1 MVFLDTCELRTYSG
15 FRVEAQLGHRGKLN
29 EVNSGTK
36 LTETALNRSNRGFLF
51 EVRRNRV
58 LFLMLLPT
66 FLFFVLFFYIPF
78 IGAYYAFV
86 DYKYALGL
94 LRSPFVGFKNFR
106 FLFGTNVITRLTV
119 NTLLYNIAFIGF
131 GNLFQV
137 TVAILLSRITSRA
150 YRRLAQ
156 TFIFLPYFISFVLVG
171 LFAYGMLNFDYG
183 LVNSFLVKIGLS
195 KVSFYTT
202 PSYWKFIL
210 PIANVW
216 KWLGYGS
223 VIYLASIMSINEELY
238 DAASIDG
245 ANAFRQVWSVTLPM
259 LKPTVVILLLFSVGS
274 ILRGQFELFYQ
285 MVGRNGL
292 LYNATDIIDTYVYRA
307 LVVSAQMGLGTAA
320 GLYQSVFGL
329 AVILTV
335 NSIIKRVEPEYALF

>member
-1 MVFLDTCELRTYSG
+1 MATKHVYSGAGYPAENLTPTTLSPVKRGFFFELR
-15 FRVEAQLGHRGKLN
+15 K
-29 EVNSGTK
+29 
-36 LTETALNRSNRGFLF
+36 
-51 EVRRNRV
+51 NRV

-66 FLFFVLFFYIPF
+66 FLFFLLFFYIPF
-78 IGAYYAFV
+78 VGAYYAFV

-94 LRSPFVGFKNFR
+94 FASPFVGLKNFR
-106 FLFGTNVITRLTV
+106 FLFGTNIITRLTI

-137 TVAILLSRITSRA
+137 TIAILLSRITSRA
-150 YRRLAQ
+150 YRRIAQ
-156 TFIFLPYFISFVLVG
+156 TMIFLPYFISFVLVG
-171 LFAYGMLNFDYG
+171 LFAYGMMNFDYG
-183 LVNSFLVKIGLS
+183 LINAFLSKIGLHR
-195 KVSFYTT
+195 VSFYTT
-202 PSYWKFIL
+202 PGYWKFIL

-245 ANAFRQVWSVTLPM
+245 AGAFRQVWSVTLPM
-259 LKPTVVILLLFSVGS
+259 LRPTVIILLLFSVGS

-307 LVVSAQMGLGTAA
+307 LVVSAQLGLGTAA
-320 GLYQSVFGL
+320 GLYQSIFGL
-329 AVILTV
+329 AVILLV
-335 NSIIKRVEPEYALF
+335 NYIIRKVEPEYALF